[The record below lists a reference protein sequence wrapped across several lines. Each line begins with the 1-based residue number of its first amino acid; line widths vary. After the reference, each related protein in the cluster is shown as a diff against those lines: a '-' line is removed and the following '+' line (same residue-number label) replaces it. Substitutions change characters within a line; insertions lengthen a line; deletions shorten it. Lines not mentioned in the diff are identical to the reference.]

1 MDVTPSQFP
10 DANVEGSD
18 DPPMHSYHHCSGPD
32 TAEWIDY
39 NTLMVDLLNVGAAE
53 YAAREGCHMWKPFVE
68 CDSYRGS
75 STVGYMLRTARPM
88 A

>member
-1 MDVTPSQFP
+1 
-10 DANVEGSD
+10 
-18 DPPMHSYHHCSGPD
+18 MHSYHHCSGPD

-68 CDSYRGS
+68 CVCRMH
-75 STVGYMLRTARPM
+75 TVNLELSLIIGKLPKLPD
-88 A
+88 